1 MGKYRPFVLSM
12 FFISVWCRGSWAAAA
27 GRVQVELVTEPRAPI
42 TAQQEWG
49 RAFAK
54 AGLTGIRIRSGGAS
68 DRVGVEVR
76 GSKAAPIYVVTG
88 IITSSSQLVT
98 PAGRFRPSEVGRFA
112 RWLEDLAERGPADG
126 RPQQA
131 AFGLSG
137 TEFDEVRSELSRP
150 VGFSTDAMSR
160 AEVIRRIAAQLSMPL
175 RLEADLGRTLEG
187 EQVSTDLADLT
198 CGTALAYAI
207 RAPGLA
213 LVPRR
218 IGRSGLELFITRAK
232 PKIEAWPVGWE
243 SEKPARE
250 VLPAIYEFL
259 NVNVQGVTA
268 MTVLSAVR
276 ERLKVPVLL
285 DHNAMARHGV
295 EPDTAVVNLP
305 KTRTTYSLL
314 LRKVLFQARLKSE
327 LRVDEA
333 GDPFLWVTTVKPL

>member
-1 MGKYRPFVLSM
+1 MSKYHIAVLSM
-12 FFISVWCRGSWAAAA
+12 VFVSVCGRISWAAAA
-27 GRVQVELVTEPRAPI
+27 GRVQVELVSEPRAPI

-49 RAFAK
+49 RAFAE
-54 AGLTGIRIRSGGAS
+54 AGLTGIRIRSGSGS

-76 GSKAAPIYVVTG
+76 GTKAAPIYVVTG
-88 IITSSSQLVT
+88 VITSSSQLLT
-98 PAGRFRPSEVGRFA
+98 PAGQFRPSEVRRFV
-112 RWLEDLAERGPADG
+112 RWLDDLAERGPADQ

-137 TEFDEVRSELSRP
+137 NEFDELRSDLSRP

-160 AEVIRRIAAQLSMPL
+160 AEVIRKIAAGLSIPL
-175 RLEADLGRTLEG
+175 RLEAGLARTLEA
-187 EQVSTDLADLT
+187 EHVSTDLADLS

-218 IGRSGLELFITRAK
+218 SGRNGLELFITRAK
-232 PKIEAWPVGWE
+232 PQMEAWPVGWE

-250 VLPAIYEFL
+250 LLPSLFEFL

-268 MTVLSAVR
+268 QTVLSAVH

-295 EPDTAVVNLP
+295 EPDKAVVNLP
-305 KTRTTYSLL
+305 QTRTTYSLL

-333 GDPFLWVTTVKPL
+333 GDPFLWITTLKPL